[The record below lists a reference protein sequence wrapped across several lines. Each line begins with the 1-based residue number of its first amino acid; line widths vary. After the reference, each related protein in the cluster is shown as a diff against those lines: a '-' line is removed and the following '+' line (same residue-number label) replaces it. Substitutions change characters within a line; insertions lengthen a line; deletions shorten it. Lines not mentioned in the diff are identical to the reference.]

1 MKKIIAITL
10 AAATAVIFAGCGES
24 KESKRNLE
32 KNKMIYTLF
41 IFNVMIILH
50 LLVRMLVN
58 FIDNKPILEVTEVDI
73 LLAGKVAI
81 LATFIML
88 ITILI

>member
-1 MKKIIAITL
+1 
-10 AAATAVIFAGCGES
+10 
-24 KESKRNLE
+24 
-32 KNKMIYTLF
+32 MIYTLF

-73 LLAGKVAI
+73 KIAGKVAL
-81 LATFIML
+81 LAGV
-88 ITILI
+88 

>member
-1 MKKIIAITL
+1 
-10 AAATAVIFAGCGES
+10 
-24 KESKRNLE
+24 
-32 KNKMIYTLF
+32 MIYTLF

-50 LLVRMLVN
+50 LLVRMMVN

-81 LATFIML
+81 LATIIML

>member
-1 MKKIIAITL
+1 
-10 AAATAVIFAGCGES
+10 
-24 KESKRNLE
+24 
-32 KNKMIYTLF
+32 MIYTLF

-73 LLAGKVAI
+73 LLAGKVSI
-81 LATFIML
+81 LATIIML

>member
-1 MKKIIAITL
+1 
-10 AAATAVIFAGCGES
+10 
-24 KESKRNLE
+24 
-32 KNKMIYTLF
+32 MIYTLF
-41 IFNVMIILH
+41 IFNIMIILH

-81 LATFIML
+81 LATIIML

>member
-1 MKKIIAITL
+1 
-10 AAATAVIFAGCGES
+10 
-24 KESKRNLE
+24 
-32 KNKMIYTLF
+32 MIYTLF

-81 LATFIML
+81 LAIIIILLVSL
-88 ITILI
+88 I

>member
-1 MKKIIAITL
+1 
-10 AAATAVIFAGCGES
+10 
-24 KESKRNLE
+24 
-32 KNKMIYTLF
+32 MIYTLF

-58 FIDNKPILEVTEVDI
+58 FIDNKPIFEVTEVDI

-81 LATFIML
+81 LATIIML

>member
-1 MKKIIAITL
+1 
-10 AAATAVIFAGCGES
+10 
-24 KESKRNLE
+24 
-32 KNKMIYTLF
+32 MIYTLF

-58 FIDNKPILEVTEVDI
+58 FIDNKPIFEVTEVDI

-81 LATFIML
+81 LATIIML
-88 ITILI
+88 ITGGVN

>member
-1 MKKIIAITL
+1 
-10 AAATAVIFAGCGES
+10 
-24 KESKRNLE
+24 
-32 KNKMIYTLF
+32 MIYTLF

-58 FIDNKPILEVTEVDI
+58 FIDNKSIFEVTEVDI

-81 LATFIML
+81 LATIIML

>member
-1 MKKIIAITL
+1 
-10 AAATAVIFAGCGES
+10 
-24 KESKRNLE
+24 
-32 KNKMIYTLF
+32 
-41 IFNVMIILH
+41 MIILH

-81 LATFIML
+81 LAIIIILLVSL
-88 ITILI
+88 I

>member
-1 MKKIIAITL
+1 
-10 AAATAVIFAGCGES
+10 
-24 KESKRNLE
+24 
-32 KNKMIYTLF
+32 MIYTLF

-81 LATFIML
+81 LATIFML